1 MDADF
6 RQVLQPFLKYAGDE
20 QITPTSRL
28 RDLGLDSMRA
38 IQLLFA
44 VEDAYSVSLPD
55 ELLTDSTFDTA
66 GSLWAAVE
74 SVRYQP

>member
-6 RQVLQPFLKYAGDE
+6 FQVLQPFLKYARDE
-20 QITPTSRL
+20 EITAASRL
-28 RDLGLDSMRA
+28 RDLGLDSMHA

-74 SVRYQP
+74 SVRKLS

>member
-1 MDADF
+1 VDANF
-6 RQVLQPFLKYAGDE
+6 VQVLQPFLKYAEDE
-20 QITPTSRL
+20 EITGASRL

-44 VEDAYSVSLPD
+44 VEDTYGMSLPD

-66 GSLWAAVE
+66 GSLWAAIE
-74 SVRYQP
+74 SVRVHS